1 MEYRRLGSSG
11 LKVSALSFGSYV
23 TFDAQLDTN
32 LAAECMAAAWDAGV
46 NFFDNAEA
54 YGGGKSETIMGQVF
68 ADSGWDREQYVV
80 STKFFMGIHDGPNTR
95 NTLNR
100 KYLLGAI
107 EGSLER
113 LQLEYVDLAF
123 CHRSDP
129 DTPME
134 EVVWAMHDMVGR
146 GHATY
151 WGTSMWTEA
160 ELREAFT
167 VADRL
172 GLRRPV
178 TEQPQYSMLERDRV
192 EHEYAS
198 LYEEFG
204 LGTTTW
210 APLRSGM
217 LTGKYQDGIPADSRA
232 AVPGYERLIERLTD
246 PESIAKVAKLL
257 DIAAEVDCPLS
268 QLAIAWC
275 LKNPNVSTVITGASR
290 VAQVRENM
298 AALEVVEALDD
309 SVMAKIDAALASTI
323 DR

>member
-1 MEYRRLGSSG
+1 MG
-11 LKVSALSFGSYV
+11 
-23 TFDAQLDTN
+23 
-32 LAAECMAAAWDAGV
+32 AAWDAGV

-68 ADSGWDREQYVV
+68 ADSGWAREQYVV
-80 STKFFMGIHDGPNTR
+80 STKFFMGIQDGPNTR

-113 LQLEYVDLAF
+113 LQLDYVDIAF

-134 EVVWAMHDMVGR
+134 EVVWAMHDMVDR

-151 WGTSMWTEA
+151 WGTSMWSET
-160 ELREAFT
+160 ELREAYG

-192 EHEYAS
+192 EDDYAS

-204 LGTTTW
+204 LGITTW
-210 APLRSGM
+210 GPLKSGM
-217 LTGKYQDGIPADSRA
+217 LTGKYQDGIPADSRGE
-232 AVPGYERLIERLTD
+232 VRGYERLIERLTD

-257 DIAAEVDCPLS
+257 DIAADVDCTMS
-268 QLAIAWC
+268 QLAVAWC

-290 VAQVRENM
+290 VAQVHENM

-309 SVMAKIDAALASTI
+309 TIMAKIDKALS
-323 DR
+323 

>member
-11 LKVSALSFGSYV
+11 VKVSALSFGSYV

-32 LAAECMAAAWDAGV
+32 LAAECMGAAWDAGV

-54 YGGGKSETIMGQVF
+54 YGGGRAETIMGEVF
-68 ADSGWDREQYVV
+68 ADSGWARDQYVV

-100 KYLLGAI
+100 KYLLSAI

-113 LQLEYVDLAF
+113 LQLDYVDIAF

-134 EVVWAMHDMVGR
+134 EVVWAMHDMVER
-146 GHATY
+146 GQATY
-151 WGTSMWTEA
+151 WGTSMWSEV
-160 ELREAFT
+160 ELREAYA

-178 TEQPQYSMLERDRV
+178 TEQPQYNMLERDRV
-192 EHEYAS
+192 EREYSS

-204 LGTTTW
+204 LGTTIW
-210 APLRSGM
+210 GPLRSGL
-217 LTGKYQDGIPADSRA
+217 LTGKYQDGVPTNSRA
-232 AVPGYERLIERLTD
+232 TLPGYERLIERLTNR
-246 PESIAKVAKLL
+246 ESIARVAKLL
-257 DIAAEVDCPLS
+257 DIADALDCPLS

-275 LKNPNVSTVITGASR
+275 LKNPDVSTVITGASS
-290 VAQVRENM
+290 VAQVHENL
-298 AALEVVEALDD
+298 AAMDLVDALDD
-309 SVMAKIDAALASTI
+309 TVMADIDAALS
-323 DR
+323 